1 MVKYVNRNQAIE
13 VLAQYR
19 EDGVIPNPMDTIELA
34 KPLIDNKFS
43 SLDATEKYEI
53 LEQLIIAYLD
63 INDISKAEKYLSI
76 VSKKIKNEF
85 SSRLQK
91 LYGMVEE
98 AKGNYEKAIDIYNET
113 LKKDE
118 LNEAV
123 HKRLIAVNIANGNR
137 DEAIKLLNK
146 YLEIF
151 VSGDIDAWLQLADLY
166 LLDNQCQQA
175 AYCIEEVILIDPS
188 NHLYYLRYADIQCC
202 LGKYQM
208 ASKYYC
214 KALDLCN
221 DNVRALYGILYTNQY
236 LLKAK
241 QDEKVTSEETITSL
255 INLAKE
261 QLAKLYNKSPCEE
274 VVKEFLEQ

>member
-1 MVKYVNRNQAIE
+1 MVKYINKNQAVE
-13 VLAQYR
+13 ELAQYR
-19 EDGVIPNPMDTIELA
+19 EKNVIPNPLDVIKLA
-34 KPLIDNKFS
+34 KPLVDGKFS
-43 SLDATEKYEI
+43 SLDSVERYEI

-63 INDISKAEKYLSI
+63 INNVSKAEEYLKLI
-76 VSKKIKNEF
+76 TSKINKEF

-91 LYGMVEE
+91 LKGMIEE

-137 DEAIKLLNK
+137 EEAIKLLNK
-146 YLEIF
+146 YLDVF
-151 VSGDIDAWLQLADLY
+151 VSGDEDAWLQLADLY

-175 AYCIEEVILIDPS
+175 AYCIEEVILTDPR
-188 NHLYYLRYADIQCC
+188 NHLYYLRYADIMLC

-214 KALDLCN
+214 KALDLCK
-221 DNVRALYGILYTNQY
+221 DNVRALYGILYSNQY
-236 LLKAK
+236 LLKSK
-241 QDEKVTSEETITSL
+241 PEDKITNNETIQSL
-255 INLAKE
+255 IDLAKE
-261 QLAKLYNKSPCEE
+261 E
-274 VVKEFLEQ
+274 